1 MEPSNAS
8 RQIGPYTWLSLALAV
23 LSCCACGS
31 SGSSSAS
38 VRIAV
43 GGQAALRFFPVYLAH
58 EIGAYKAEGLT
69 VTIDGFP
76 GSARALQALEGGS
89 ADVAA
94 GFYDQTQT
102 IQAEG
107 RTVTSFFVLTKYL
120 GFVLVAS
127 PKASGPFNSISD
139 LKGAKVG
146 VAAPGSS
153 GHILLNGLL
162 ARQGLKPED
171 VAIVSIGTGGQSI
184 ISLERGLVDAAVVAD
199 LVVVALKRNHA
210 NLKILVDTRT
220 AEGLLQSL
228 GASDYPGS
236 VLYADAAWLAAHD
249 QEALA
254 LARAMKR
261 TLEWVHSHTPKEV
274 AAKLKDVYAT
284 GDASILEEAL
294 STTIAILSPDGR
306 MQPGA
311 PETVRQALSQSNE
324 KIRSTILPIED
335 TFTNRFVDRIQ

>member
-1 MEPSNAS
+1 MEPSNPN
-8 RQIGPYTWLSLALAV
+8 RKIGPFLWLSLTLAI
-23 LSCCACGS
+23 LSCCGCGS
-31 SGSSSAS
+31 PSGS
-38 VRIAV
+38 VRLAV
-43 GGQAALRFFPVYLAH
+43 GGQAALRFFPVYLAQA
-58 EIGAYKAEGLT
+58 IGAYKAEGLT

-120 GFVLVAS
+120 GFVVVAS
-127 PKASGPFNSISD
+127 PKTSNPIDSIAA
-139 LKGAKVG
+139 LKGAKIG

-162 ARQGLKPED
+162 ARQGLNPED
-171 VAIVSIGTGGQSI
+171 VSIVSIGTGGQSI
-184 ISLERGLVDAAVVAD
+184 TALERGLVDAAVVAD
-199 LVVVALKRNHA
+199 LVVVALKRNHPD
-210 NLKILVDTRT
+210 LKILVDTRT
-220 AEGLLQSL
+220 PEGLRQSL

-236 VLYADAAWLAAHD
+236 VLYADPKWLASHD
-249 QEALA
+249 KEAQA

-261 TLEWVHSHTPKEV
+261 TMEWVRSHTPKEV

-284 GDASILEEAL
+284 EDATILEEAL

-324 KIRSTILPIED
+324 KIRSTILPIEN
-335 TFTNRFVDRIQ
+335 TFTNRFVDRIE

>member
-1 MEPSNAS
+1 MEPFKSYP
-8 RQIGPYTWLSLALAV
+8 QIRPWLSLALAAF
-23 LSCCACGS
+23 SCCGCGS
-31 SGSSSAS
+31 AVST

-43 GGQAALRFFPVYLAH
+43 GGQAALRFFPIYLAQ
-58 EIGAYKAEGLT
+58 EIGAYQAEGLT
-69 VTIDGFP
+69 VSIDGFP

-89 ADVAA
+89 ADVAG

-120 GFVLVAS
+120 GFVVALS
-127 PKASGPFNSISD
+127 PKAAKSIHSIAD
-139 LKGAKVG
+139 LKGTKVG

-184 ISLERGLVDAAVVAD
+184 TALERGLVDAAVVAD
-199 LVVVALKRNHA
+199 LVVVALGRTHA
-210 NLKILVDTRT
+210 DLRILVDTRT
-220 AEGLLQSL
+220 SEGLRQSL
-228 GASDYPGS
+228 GASEYPGS
-236 VLYADAAWLAAHD
+236 VLYADPKWLAAHD
-249 QEALA
+249 KEALA
-254 LARAMKR
+254 LAKAMKR
-261 TLEWVHSHTPKEV
+261 TLAWVHSHSPREV
-274 AAKLKDVYAT
+274 AAKLKTIYAT

-294 STTIAILSPDGR
+294 ASTITILSTDGR
-306 MQPGA
+306 MQPDA

-324 KIRSTILPIED
+324 KIRSSIFPIQD